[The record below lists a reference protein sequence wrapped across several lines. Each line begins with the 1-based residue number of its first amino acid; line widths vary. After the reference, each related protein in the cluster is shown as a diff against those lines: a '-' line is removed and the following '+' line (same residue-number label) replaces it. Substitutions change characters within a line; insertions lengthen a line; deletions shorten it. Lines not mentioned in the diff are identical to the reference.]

1 MLANNKSRFLHFLT
15 ATNTFFIVF
24 FVVINALASTTIN
37 SIIVNNK
44 SITNYEIKQRLLL
57 STKINKITTKQ
68 SLEQKQLQQDQ
79 LINSLIEEELIRQN
93 AHKLNIT
100 ASDEDIKNFI
110 AQTANKQHKTAQQW
124 QKYLSKNNVDLA
136 IYRKYV
142 QSQIL
147 WFKIIEQ
154 RIKPK
159 IQVSNLEMQEMLEQN
174 KAHKFITKFLL
185 AEIVIANNHQNQ
197 SAFMQNLYQ
206 QLISGANFVTLVKQ
220 FSIDESAKKNGL
232 IGWFSQNDL
241 NKKIYN
247 SIENLQINDYSLPLQ
262 IGDNWYIFK
271 IINKK
276 SENEINDNQYNLL
289 ESAIMQQKINN
300 IAKSYLQNLKNI
312 SVIESITN

>member
-1 MLANNKSRFLHFLT
+1 MLASNKSRFLYFLIT
-15 ATNTFFIVF
+15 TNPFFIVF
-24 FVVINALASTTIN
+24 FVAINAIASPTIN
-37 SIIVNNK
+37 SIIVNNQ
-44 SITNYEIKQRLLL
+44 SISNYEIKQRLLL

-68 SLEQKQLQQDQ
+68 SLEQKQDQ

-100 ASDEDIKNFI
+100 ASDEEVRNFI
-110 AQTANKQHKTAQQW
+110 AQTAGKQHKTVQQW
-124 QKYLSKNNVDLA
+124 QQHLSKNNIDLA
-136 IYRKYV
+136 IYHKYM

-174 KAHKFITKFLL
+174 KANKFITKFLL

-197 SAFMQNLYQ
+197 SVFMQNLYQ
-206 QLISGANFVTLVKQ
+206 QLMSGANFVTLVKQ

-232 IGWFSQNDL
+232 IGWFSQDDL

-276 SENEINDNQYNLL
+276 SENKINDNQYNLL